1 MNTRKCFGLIVKS
14 GSSPFR
20 GIVALG
26 VMNPI
31 CERGYQ
37 FFIKEKVSYTVNG
50 VVNCD
55 LRISHM
61 TNYCSGTKTL
71 SLFFWNTHFEVLC
84 LIFTKYIVAE
94 FIFMIEHRIQ

>member
-31 CERGYQ
+31 CERGYR

-61 TNYCSGTKTL
+61 TNYCSGTKTQPFFL
-71 SLFFWNTHFEVLC
+71 EYSFRSTLFNFHEVYRSK
-84 LIFTKYIVAE
+84 IYF
-94 FIFMIEHRIQ
+94 HD